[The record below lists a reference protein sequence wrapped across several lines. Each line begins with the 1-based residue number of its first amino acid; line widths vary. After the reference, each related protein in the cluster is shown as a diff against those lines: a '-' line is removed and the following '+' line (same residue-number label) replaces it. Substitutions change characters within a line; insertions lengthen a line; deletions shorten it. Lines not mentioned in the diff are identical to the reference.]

1 MNDIQQPKREGG
13 RSSAPSVTVR
23 GMFLVALLSLAGCTS
38 IAFHVPDR
46 EWESDLVRKPGAV
59 TPELESTSSPLIE
72 TRQQCRIGPRPSGW
86 VAVTYLRLG
95 EECAAFAETPFNG
108 VLLQK
113 YRGRPVNSVME
124 ICADQMVP
132 RGWIEVSPAEGD
144 CVGAKVGENRPR
156 AIRIR
161 RVG

>member
-1 MNDIQQPKREGG
+1 MRRDFDLAGF
-13 RSSAPSVTVR
+13 R
-23 GMFLVALLSLAGCTS
+23 GMFLVALVSLGGCTS
-38 IAFHVPDR
+38 IAFQAPDR
-46 EWESDLVRKPGAV
+46 EWETDLGRKPGAV
-59 TPELESTSSPLIE
+59 TPEQASTTSPLIE
-72 TRQQCRIGPRPSGW
+72 TRQQCRIAPRPTGW
-86 VAVTYLRLG
+86 IAVTYLRLG
-95 EECAAFAETPFNG
+95 EECERFAETPFNG

-113 YRGRPVNSVME
+113 YRGQPVNSVMK

-144 CVGAKVGENRPR
+144 CVDAKVGENRPR